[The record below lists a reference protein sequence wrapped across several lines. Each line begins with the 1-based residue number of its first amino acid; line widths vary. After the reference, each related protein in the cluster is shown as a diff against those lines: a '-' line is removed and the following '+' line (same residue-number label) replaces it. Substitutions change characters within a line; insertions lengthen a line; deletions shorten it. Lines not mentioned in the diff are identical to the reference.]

1 MILKWRKII
10 FSVSHFFWFIL
21 KKNDTTTLCKTSN
34 FNISTF
40 SSFLST
46 RNSIAEIMPIHHK
59 TENNQSIKHSSI
71 AIALINL
78 NFGLFFLQ
86 LENSPCLTPSTC
98 ENGMNKYRDTEYL
111 ITLPIWCMVDGW
123 LQIGCFEACYCF
135 DGKCRYS
142 HIDVKAFKKLHP
154 FIWYYSPFNNMIKR
168 GNFQWNNFLNRIF
181 NTWYLPPIG
190 NLIDV
195 ILQLESNTKK

>member
-1 MILKWRKII
+1 MPFCLHTEFITENNHEMVLKWRKII

-46 RNSIAEIMPIHHK
+46 RHSIAEIMPIHHK

-78 NFGLFFLQ
+78 NFGLFFFTTRKFTLSHSINMRKWHEQ
-86 LENSPCLTPSTC
+86 IQR
-98 ENGMNKYRDTEYL
+98 YRISNHIAY
-111 ITLPIWCMVDGW
+111 MMYGW
-123 LQIGCFEACYCF
+123 WMASDWLLW
-135 DGKCRYS
+135 S
-142 HIDVKAFKKLHP
+142 
-154 FIWYYSPFNNMIKR
+154 
-168 GNFQWNNFLNRIF
+168 
-181 NTWYLPPIG
+181 
-190 NLIDV
+190 
-195 ILQLESNTKK
+195 ILLFWWEM

>member
-1 MILKWRKII
+1 MRCSYAILPTYRVYNREQSWNGFK
-10 FSVSHFFWFIL
+10 V
-21 KKNDTTTLCKTSN
+21 KKNYLFCVPFLLIHFEKKWYDYIVYTSY

-46 RNSIAEIMPIHHK
+46 RNSISEIMPIHHK

-154 FIWYYSPFNNMIKR
+154 FIWY
-168 GNFQWNNFLNRIF
+168 
-181 NTWYLPPIG
+181 
-190 NLIDV
+190 
-195 ILQLESNTKK
+195 